1 MPPADAAAQAAAF
14 SRAEGTQTDGVP
26 RYGGGGEGGGGFQYP
41 SALLPQ
47 NSPLAPTQ
55 GPVNRGGSSSGG
67 PVAPSPT
74 QQQPRGSPWSRGGG
88 DPERRPPFDEWVLS
102 QRPPPQPV
110 LQFQPPPPQPPFTAG
125 PASASGPGAFSS
137 PDYEAWVA
145 RHQHRWP
152 QGQQQ
157 QAPQPQPRLA
167 YTPADFP
174 PPRITVP
181 PPSPYHQQQHGHQTQ
196 THPHPHAGPQYAHD
210 QQQPHPSHAGRVPSA
225 EAATAALAH
234 TLPPHRPQS
243 VTWPHDYI
251 VPSTPIDAARAQHK
265 DWLPPS
271 LPSHHVTQSPK
282 AAQRAVGGGGMTP
295 RVSAP
300 SPNPYPIRV
309 PSPPPYS
316 HPLPLLPDPAP
327 LLAGVSSADPLA
339 LRRGSSSSAASR
351 SSALLDPGRSSSSLR
366 RQAGSGSGTPAAG
379 HGLLLQPQQQA
390 QQQAQQQQPFQYPQP
405 LQDQCQ
411 PVVNL
416 GSGVWPGSGPGGGLP
431 PRDAAALQWTMA
443 GVDAA
448 QAHQPSGGV
457 PGPSSSSF
465 PSPRERV
472 IDAERRMEALRAQL
486 LHQRERAGAG
496 RLPAA
501 AGGGGGGGGGGAPP
515 APVAPP
521 PRSRGRGSS
530 SSETV
535 LWLRVGRGRG
545 LRIQVTAV
553 HSVMIPPIYS
563 HWQARTSPGLAT
575 ELATVS
581 RCTGEGAPGHRWRG
595 SRLPA

>member
-14 SRAEGTQTDGVP
+14 ARAEGTQTDGVP
-26 RYGGGGEGGGGFQYP
+26 CYGGGGGGGFQYP
-41 SALLPQ
+41 SALLPE

-55 GPVNRGGSSSGG
+55 GPVNRGGSTGGG
-67 PVAPSPT
+67 PVALSPT
-74 QQQPRGSPWSRGGG
+74 QQQPQGSPWSRGGG

-102 QRPPPQPV
+102 QRPPPQPQPV
-110 LQFQPPPPQPPFTAG
+110 LQFQPPPQPPFTAG
-125 PASASGPGAFSS
+125 PASGPGAFSS
-137 PDYEAWVA
+137 PDYEVWVA

-157 QAPQPQPRLA
+157 AQPQPRLA

-181 PPSPYHQQQHGHQTQ
+181 PPSPYYQQQPQHGHP

-210 QQQPHPSHAGRVPSA
+210 QQAHQSHAGRAPSA
-225 EAATAALAH
+225 EAVAAAAH

-282 AAQRAVGGGGMTP
+282 AAQRAVGGGMTP

-300 SPNPYPIRV
+300 SPNPYPI

-351 SSALLDPGRSSSSLR
+351 SSALLDPGRSNSSSLR

-379 HGLLLQPQQQA
+379 HGLLLQPQQQQA
-390 QQQAQQQQPFQYPQP
+390 QQQQQPFQYPQP
-405 LQDQCQ
+405 LQDQFQ

-416 GSGVWPGSGPGGGLP
+416 GSGVGPGAGPGGGLP

-443 GVDAA
+443 GVDAT
-448 QAHQPSGGV
+448 QAHKASGGV
-457 PGPSSSSF
+457 PGPSFSF

-486 LHQRERAGAG
+486 HQRERAGGG
-496 RLPAA
+496 RLPAAAPA
-501 AGGGGGGGGGGAPP
+501 AGGGGGGGRLQLQSPHPLAAGAAAARRP
-515 APVAPP
+515 
-521 PRSRGRGSS
+521 SSGSGS
-530 SSETV
+530 
-535 LWLRVGRGRG
+535 VG
-545 LRIQVTAV
+545 
-553 HSVMIPPIYS
+553 
-563 HWQARTSPGLAT
+563 
-575 ELATVS
+575 
-581 RCTGEGAPGHRWRG
+581 GEGSFGFR
-595 SRLPA
+595 